1 MFKRLRYDINS
12 IKRRDPAARNS
23 FEIFLLYAGLHAV
36 IWHRIS
42 HWLFSHKMLF
52 LARVFSQLGRFFT
65 GIEIHPGAT
74 IGRGLFI
81 DHGSGVVIGET
92 TIIGD
97 DCTIYQGV
105 TLGGTGKDKG
115 KRHPTLGNNVLVGS
129 GAKILGPFTVGDNAR
144 IAANAVVLHEVPADS
159 TAVGIPARVV
169 KLGDKR
175 VLNDQDQVHIPDPI
189 ALELCKLTHH
199 LDKLQ
204 KQIEYLREEKADE
217 VI

>member
-23 FEIFLLYAGLHAV
+23 FEVFLLYAGLHAV

-42 HWLFSHKMLF
+42 HWLFIHKMLF
-52 LARVFSQLGRFFT
+52 LARVFSQWGRFFT

-169 KLGDKR
+169 KLGEKR
-175 VLNDQDQVHIPDPI
+175 VSNDQDQVHIPDPI
-189 ALELCKLTHH
+189 ALELCKITHQ

-204 KQIEYLREEKADE
+204 KQIDYLREEKTDE